1 MKVYEV
7 YTIDSY
13 RDRKS
18 HGFYQ
23 SRTKA
28 IHYIVK
34 EIMKYTSFIRGYY
47 FYKECS
53 KQTNWKEEI
62 IEKDLPCMKGFWKD
76 SPDYGVNL
84 IDIYKLILHND
95 FSLISGKWYVGN
107 FSIRE
112 IETVD

>member
-7 YTIDSY
+7 YTIDGI

-18 HGFYQ
+18 YGFYL

-34 EIMKYTSFIRGYY
+34 EIMKCTPFIRGEYY
-47 FYKECS
+47 FNECS
-53 KQTNWKEEI
+53 KETNWKEERI
-62 IEKDLPCMKGFWKD
+62 VNNLPSMKGSWKD

-84 IDIYKLILHND
+84 IDIYKIILHND
-95 FSLISGKWYVGN
+95 FSLASGKWYVGN